1 MRQMIGRAV
10 RELRQLVAGLA
21 IGLPGPAVLFL
32 TLFCVPASVAAG
44 LGVVL
49 FLGTVW
55 FTRQVAQLQRRRLAV
70 PVPGS
75 PYLATP
81 NGLLARARAVAEDP
95 ATWRDLAWLACQ
107 FVTGVTSVVIGVG
120 LWLAASE
127 CLLAPALR
135 ALIPPGTHFDPA
147 VLELVGRSGPLTW
160 LLMPVGVG
168 LVVVAYQVP
177 RHLLAAQTGLARWLL
192 TPTAAAQLAARV
204 DKLTATRAAALD
216 ATAGE
221 LRRVERDLH
230 DGAQMRLAALTL
242 HLGMA
247 QDVLDTNPAEAK
259 ALLAEARTSAG
270 TALSELRDLVRGI
283 HPPVLAER
291 GLVGAV
297 RNLAL
302 ASGILVDLDLRLE
315 DRLAAPVESAA
326 YFAIAESLANANRH
340 SGAHRIGIAITHDGT
355 ALHVT
360 VRDDGHGGADPAA
373 GSGLRGIQH
382 RLSPFDGTLR
392 ITSPPDGPTVLE
404 MELPCGS

>member
-1 MRQMIGRAV
+1 MWRMIRRAV
-10 RELRQLVAGLA
+10 RELRQLVTGLV

-44 LGVVL
+44 VGVVL

-70 PVPGS
+70 PGS
-75 PYLATP
+75 PYLPAP
-81 NGLLARARAVAEDP
+81 NGPLARARALAEDP
-95 ATWRDLAWLACQ
+95 ATWRDLAWLLCQ
-107 FVTGVTSVVIGVG
+107 FVAGVAGVVIGVG
-120 LWLAASE
+120 LWLAAAE

-135 ALIPPGTHFDPA
+135 ALIPAGTGFDPA

-160 LLMPVGVG
+160 LLMPVGMG

-177 RHLLAAQTGLARWLL
+177 RHLVAAQAGLGRWLL
-192 TPTAAAQLAARV
+192 APTAAARLADRV
-204 DKLTATRAAALD
+204 DQLTVTRAAALD
-216 ATAGE
+216 ATAVE

-247 QDVLDTNPAEAK
+247 QDVLDTDPAEAR
-259 ALLAEARTSAG
+259 ALLAEARASAG

-302 ASGILVDLDLRLE
+302 ASGIPVDLDLRLE
-315 DRLAAPVESAA
+315 GRLAASVESAA
-326 YFAIAESLANANRH
+326 YFAVAESLANANRH
-340 SGAHRIGIAITHDGT
+340 SGAHRIGIAMAHNGT

-373 GSGLRGIQH
+373 GSGLRGIRH
-382 RLSPFDGTLR
+382 RLSPFDGTLL
-392 ITSPPDGPTVLE
+392 ITSPPDGPTVLA